1 VGKKTQDKKII
12 RQVQATKN
20 SPPDLC
26 LLLVTVVMV
35 FWGIIM
41 IFSSSAIVASV
52 KFDNSYIFVGKQI
65 LWASMGIILLLFL
78 SRVDYN
84 RLHIASRPLII
95 LSFLLL
101 VAVLFVK
108 DPVSSSGIHRWFRLG
123 RFSFQPSEMAKYAVI
138 LFFADFIDRRQSRLS
153 EFKSG
158 MLPVL
163 SILVVFLFLIYIE
176 PDLGTTVSLGIVCM
190 VLLFLGGIKLY
201 YLLALILCTFPPLYI
216 AIFSVSYRRERIMA
230 FLNPWQD
237 PQGKGYQLIQA
248 LVAMGSGGFWGKG
261 LGASQA
267 KLLYLPESYTD
278 FIFPIIGEELG
289 FLGASLIIALF
300 VVFTWRGMKIAIG
313 APNMFGTL
321 LAAGITFLIA
331 FQAILNIGVVT
342 GWLPTKGLVLPFLS
356 FGGSSLVFNLMGVGI
371 LLSISRQAKW
381 T

>member
-1 VGKKTQDKKII
+1 
-12 RQVQATKN
+12 
-20 SPPDLC
+20 
-26 LLLVTVVMV
+26 
-35 FWGIIM
+35 
-41 IFSSSAIVASV
+41 
-52 KFDNSYIFVGKQI
+52 
-65 LWASMGIILLLFL
+65 
-78 SRVDYN
+78 
-84 RLHIASRPLII
+84 
-95 LSFLLL
+95 
-101 VAVLFVK
+101 
-108 DPVSSSGIHRWFRLG
+108 
-123 RFSFQPSEMAKYAVI
+123 
-138 LFFADFIDRRQSRLS
+138 
-153 EFKSG
+153 
-158 MLPVL
+158 
-163 SILVVFLFLIYIE
+163 
-176 PDLGTTVSLGIVCM
+176 
-190 VLLFLGGIKLY
+190 
-201 YLLALILCTFPPLYI
+201 
-216 AIFSVSYRRERIMA
+216 MA

-300 VVFTWRGMKIAIG
+300 VVFTWRGMKVAIG

-331 FQAILNIGVVT
+331 FQAVLNIGVVT